1 MKILARHQL
10 EIPASQDNKSLK
22 QQLAQHLHRL
32 PRRVDRLTW
41 QCLLAAAPL
50 KPQLQSGCGIY
61 LASHYPSRDTMGSLL
76 NSVCIDR
83 LQPKPFEFV
92 NSVSNAAGFYLAQLL
107 ELEGPNLCLGSHAHI
122 WPQLLQLAH
131 SDLTAGLVSQALL
144 INCQEDPAGNATL
157 DVLLAEG
164 EAGCKMLDKAK
175 DESFTSLQL

>member
-1 MKILARHQL
+1 MRAYYTTAR
-10 EIPASQDNKSLK
+10 D
-22 QQLAQHLHRL
+22 
-32 PRRVDRLTW
+32 
-41 QCLLAAAPL
+41 
-50 KPQLQSGCGIY
+50 
-61 LASHYPSRDTMGSLL
+61 
-76 NSVCIDR
+76 
-83 LQPKPFEFV
+83 EFV

-164 EAGCKMLDKAK
+164 EAGCKMLDWH
-175 DESFTSLQL
+175 SHQFRSPV